1 MPASPRVQAAALLFA
16 LGVAVSLS
24 VASAP
29 APSWRLLAGL
39 LTAALAWHP
48 MRSLIFQRGPS
59 AVRRFDW
66 MADGTWFVVRADGV
80 RRPAVLHRASAAL
93 GPWVVLVFATSPAPL
108 ARRCYALVDAAC
120 VSPGTFRTL
129 RGRLKLAAFPR
140 HEGRPTSHAVR
151 PRDRN

>member
-1 MPASPRVQAAALLFA
+1 MSPRVQVAALLFA

-39 LTAALAWHP
+39 LMAALVWHP
-48 MRSLIFQRGPS
+48 MRSLVLQRGPS

-66 MADGTWFVVRADGV
+66 AADGTWFVVRPDGA
-80 RRPAVLHRASAAL
+80 RRKAVLHRTSACL
-93 GPWVVLVFATSPAPL
+93 GPWLVLVFATSPAPL
-108 ARRCYALVDAAC
+108 ARRCYALVDAAY

-129 RGRLKLAAFPR
+129 RGRLKLAAFPPS
-140 HEGRPTSHAVR
+140 EGGATSHAVR
-151 PRDRN
+151 PGGRN